1 MNELERLRQI
11 EKQSIAE
18 GLLDDLKA
26 LLGKVGIGQS
36 DADKIAADAEK
47 AAKAAGAAE
56 EEVMSQDVKPSKEW
70 AIMPNGKRG
79 NFNIDRSLPY
89 VDTVK
94 NGKKERTYADKAALQ
109 KMFGQDAQI
118 QGITDTGAGADQ
130 ATGDVGADGMT
141 NAERDSGAG
150 VGLDAFG
157 GSGEQQAAAT
167 AGPDDGTRGGQQP
180 NAPTDQKKNVETK
193 LKRYKE
199 LLDKAAKAAKQ
210 GNSSKADQAAPS
222 QTMMAST
229 DFRHL
234 IAIVESA
241 MLNENLSDAEMK
253 ELDAL
258 HNELKGMVGIDQN
271 LDNLIVD
278 QLNRYL
284 KYKQSLEK
292 GASTNQAKEKPQKQG
307 QAAPQPNSPQ
317 NNMGYGNDPQG
328 EFGSGQSQG
337 LQPNS
342 PQNNMGYGNDPQGE
356 FGSGQSQGLQPNSP
370 QNNMGYG
377 NDPQGEFGSGQSQG
391 FQANSPQNNM
401 GYGND
406 PQGEF
411 GSGQPAQQQPAQQQ
425 PAAQSAGP
433 DDGTRGGQQPNAP
446 AQQQPAAPQQQKYTV
461 KPGDNLTKIAK
472 AKGVKVQDVIKANPQ
487 ITNPNLIYP
496 NQEINIPAK
505 AGESMIGNN
514 RRNSRK
520 MNEASMNIS
529 MNGSTAAEVAELV
542 AILKNAGMDHSSTM
556 AMAMEP
562 EPEMM
567 GPEPCSTC
575 GKVHGPEMPSPC
587 GMGEE
592 TVGEEWDNAPDED
605 YRDDDYMIHDLSGGL
620 NRKKKAYAKAQD
632 GDNAMAV
639 REQLMREWKKTKLG

>member
-79 NFNIDRSLPY
+79 NFNIDKSLPY

-118 QGITDTGAGADQ
+118 QGITDTGAADQ
-130 ATGDVGADGMT
+130 ATSDVGADGRT
-141 NAERDSGAG
+141 DAERDAGAG

-157 GSGEQQAAAT
+157 GP
-167 AGPDDGTRGGQQP
+167 GPDDGNRGGQQP
-180 NAPTDQKKNVETK
+180 NPDATDPRGKDQRNEPPANQKKNVETK

-210 GNSSKADQAAPS
+210 GNSSKADQAAPP
-222 QTMMAST
+222 QTMMASK

-234 IAIVESA
+234 ITIVESA

-292 GASTNQAKEKPQKQG
+292 GAPTNQAKPKPQKQG
-307 QAAPQPNSPQ
+307 EPNSPQ

-328 EFGSGQSQG
+328 EFGGG
-337 LQPNS
+337 PQPNS
-342 PQNNMGYGNDPQGE
+342 EANNYGYGNDPQGE
-356 FGSGQSQGLQPNSP
+356 FGGGPQPNSP
-370 QNNMGYG
+370 ANNNGYG
-377 NDPQGEFGSGQSQG
+377 NDPQGEFGGT
-391 FQANSPQNNM
+391 
-401 GYGND
+401 
-406 PQGEF
+406 
-411 GSGQPAQQQPAQQQ
+411 QPAAQQ

-446 AQQQPAAPQQQKYTV
+446 AQQQPAAPQQQKYTI
-461 KPGDNLTKIAK
+461 KSGDNLTKIAQ
-472 AKGVKVQDVIKANPQ
+472 ANGVTLQALIAANPQ
-487 ITNPNLIYP
+487 ISNPNLIYP

-562 EPEMM
+562 EPDMM
-567 GPEPCSTC
+567 GPEPCPVC
-575 GKVHGPEMPSPC
+575 GKVHGPEMSSPC

-620 NRKKKAYAKAQD
+620 NRKKKAYAAAQD

-639 REQLMREWKKTKLG
+639 KEQLMRQWKKTKLG

>member
-118 QGITDTGAGADQ
+118 QGITDTGADQ

-157 GSGEQQAAAT
+157 GSGEQQAAAA

-180 NAPTDQKKNVETK
+180 NAT
-193 LKRYKE
+193 
-199 LLDKAAKAAKQ
+199 
-210 GNSSKADQAAPS
+210 
-222 QTMMAST
+222 
-229 DFRHL
+229 
-234 IAIVESA
+234 
-241 MLNENLSDAEMK
+241 
-253 ELDAL
+253 
-258 HNELKGMVGIDQN
+258 
-271 LDNLIVD
+271 
-278 QLNRYL
+278 
-284 KYKQSLEK
+284 
-292 GASTNQAKEKPQKQG
+292 
-307 QAAPQPNSPQ
+307 
-317 NNMGYGNDPQG
+317 
-328 EFGSGQSQG
+328 
-337 LQPNS
+337 
-342 PQNNMGYGNDPQGE
+342 
-356 FGSGQSQGLQPNSP
+356 
-370 QNNMGYG
+370 
-377 NDPQGEFGSGQSQG
+377 
-391 FQANSPQNNM
+391 
-401 GYGND
+401 
-406 PQGEF
+406 
-411 GSGQPAQQQPAQQQ
+411 
-425 PAAQSAGP
+425 
-433 DDGTRGGQQPNAP
+433 